1 MTRIGHSL
9 LDNARVTKVK
19 ATQSSAGT
27 TVDSDSVDM
36 QGYEGV
42 LFLTS
47 IGTANSGNFITVQQS
62 SDDGSSD
69 AFTNLENT
77 KVSSDGTSTDLLAE
91 VYQPQE
97 RYVRCHVDRSG
108 ANTTVE
114 AIWAIQFNTRKAP
127 IDNASPADTEAETH
141 LSPAEGTA

>member
-1 MTRIGHSL
+1 MDFGHSL
-9 LDNARVTKVK
+9 LKNAKVTKVK

-42 LFLTS
+42 AFLVS
-47 IGTANSGNFITVQQS
+47 LGTANSGNFITAQQS
-62 SDDGSSD
+62 SDDASSD
-69 AFTNLENT
+69 AFTNLKGS
-77 KVSSDGTSTDLLAE
+77 KVSSDGTSTDLLLE
-91 VYQPQE
+91 VYQPRE

-108 ANTTVE
+108 ANSTVE
-114 AIWAIQFNTRKAP
+114 AMWAIQFNPRKAP

>member
-1 MTRIGHSL
+1 MDFGHSL
-9 LDNARVTKVK
+9 LDNAKVTKVK

-27 TVDSDSVDM
+27 AVNSDSVDM

-42 LFLTS
+42 AFFASL
-47 IGTANSGNFITVQQS
+47 GTANSGNFMKIQQS

-69 AFTNLENT
+69 SFADLTGT

-91 VYQPQE
+91 VYQPRE
-97 RYVRCHVDRSG
+97 RYVRAVVDRSG
-108 ANTTVE
+108 ANSTVE
-114 AIWAIQFNTRKAP
+114 AIWAVRFNPRKAP